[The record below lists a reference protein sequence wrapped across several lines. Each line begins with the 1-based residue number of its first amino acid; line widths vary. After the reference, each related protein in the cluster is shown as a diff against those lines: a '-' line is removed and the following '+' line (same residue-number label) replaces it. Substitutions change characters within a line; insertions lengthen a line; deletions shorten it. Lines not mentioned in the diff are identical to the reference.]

1 MWRQWCNGERGT
13 HVAPLFNKFK
23 KVDAVN
29 YDSVDGHLKLT

>member
-1 MWRQWCNGERGT
+1 MERGT

-29 YDSVDGHLKLT
+29 YDSVNGLLKLTEDLHK